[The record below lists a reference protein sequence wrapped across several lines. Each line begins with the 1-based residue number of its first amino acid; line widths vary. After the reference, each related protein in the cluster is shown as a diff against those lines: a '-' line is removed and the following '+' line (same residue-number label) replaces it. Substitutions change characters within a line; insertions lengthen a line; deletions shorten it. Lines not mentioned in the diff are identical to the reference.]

1 MNQDK
6 LKRAA
11 AQAAIDYCVAKIGND
26 AVIGIGSGSTVHHFI
41 ELLAPLRA
49 RVSAAI
55 ASSEMTAKKLRE
67 ARIPVGDLNAV
78 AEVQVY
84 VDGADEVNRHLE
96 LIKGGGGALT
106 REKIVAAVAAE
117 FVCIADASK
126 WVSHLGAFPVA
137 VEVITMARG
146 HVARQIVKLGG
157 TPVYRAGVVT
167 DNGNVILD
175 VHNLHPI
182 GSARALEEQLNNIAG
197 VVANGIFA
205 ARPADVL
212 LLATDAGVKTLWP
225 TS

>member
-11 AQAAIDYCVAKIGND
+11 AQAAIDYCLAKIGND

-49 RVSAAI
+49 RISAAI
-55 ASSEMTAKKLRE
+55 ASSEVTAKRLRE

-117 FVCIADASK
+117 FVCIADANK

-137 VEVITMARG
+137 VEVIPMARG

-157 TPVYRAGVVT
+157 APVYRAGMVT

-205 ARPADVL
+205 VRPADVL
-212 LLATDAGVKTLWP
+212 LLATDAGVKTLWA

>member
-11 AQAAIDYCVAKIGND
+11 AQAAIDYCLAKIGND

-41 ELLAPLRA
+41 ELLAPFRA
-49 RVSAAI
+49 RISAAI
-55 ASSEMTAKKLRE
+55 ASSEATAKRLRK
-67 ARIPVGDLNAV
+67 ACIPVGDLNAV
-78 AEVQVY
+78 AEVEVY
-84 VDGADEVNRHLE
+84 VDGADEANCHLE

-126 WVSHLGAFPVA
+126 WVDHLGAFPVA
-137 VEVITMARG
+137 VEVVPMARG

-157 TPVYRAGVVT
+157 APVYRAGVVT

-175 VHNLHPI
+175 IHNLHPI
-182 GSARALEEQLNNIAG
+182 GAARALEEQLNNIAG

-212 LLATDAGVKTLWP
+212 LLATDTGVKTLWP
-225 TS
+225 TD